1 MPIFRKVFQYKIS
14 TELPWSIRIFM
25 MTKLATSMVTTIGSS
40 CFRFM
45 FLKSE
50 FVKSMGGRSLL
61 LLLLMEYT
69 ELTARRCLFRE
80 DDVVPPPTKPPAIVF
95 MTPRTG
101 MVLRRSLPPLP
112 SRPSRPLWPLR
123 SFTCVSLRP
132 CLFSM
137 STSFFPSSRLV
148 WTKRRRWLAWM
159 SSSILSFSA
168 QQSSVVCPKLRWY
181 RQCLVWSA
189 LYGVGVLLGAFR
201 RSALRASSKTLDLSA
216 VKGV

>member
-1 MPIFRKVFQYKIS
+1 
-14 TELPWSIRIFM
+14 M

-40 CFRFM
+40 CLGFM

-50 FVKSMGGRSLL
+50 FVKSMGGRSVL

-69 ELTARRCLFRE
+69 ELTARRCLFQE
-80 DDVVPPPTKPPAIVF
+80 DDVVPPPAKPPTIMF
-95 MTPRTG
+95 ITPRTG
-101 MVLRRSLPPLP
+101 MVPRRSLPPRP
-112 SRPSRPLWPLR
+112 SRPSRPPRPLR
-123 SFTCVSLRP
+123 SFVWVSLRP
-132 CLFSM
+132 CLFPM
-137 STSFFPSSRLV
+137 SISFFPSSRLV
-148 WTKRRRWLAWM
+148 WTKRRRWPAWM

-181 RQCLVWSA
+181 RHCLVRSA
-189 LYGVGVLLGAFR
+189 LCGVGVLLGAFK